1 VSCRQTFKDNLRDQ
15 LAADTESAAV
25 ARIRFYAANLSIVFG
40 VMGLFAFLPMSL
52 GEVSWA
58 AAPDCLLM
66 AAGGVLAAGVHRAP
80 NVQRARRLSL
90 LALLCTVVG
99 FAGFFLVAW
108 LHTGPPA

>member
-1 VSCRQTFKDNLRDQ
+1 MSFRQSFKDNLRDQ

-25 ARIRFYAANLSIVFG
+25 ARMRFYATNLSIVFG

-58 AAPDCLLM
+58 TAPGCLLM
-66 AAGGVLAAGVHRAP
+66 IAGGVFAVGVHRAHS
-80 NVQRARRLSL
+80 VQRARLFSL
-90 LALLCTVVG
+90 LALACTVVG

-108 LHTGPPA
+108 LQTSAPA